1 MNDLPHNLKQ
11 IITRDYHISN
21 QKISIKRY
29 IDFDNLERTIKEF
42 ELLNKSYQLS
52 IIKYL
57 MATDNLDYIKNMI
70 SKIYNFDVN
79 MENGILLKLSIVN
92 NIFNNIEYLINIGAN
107 LYIEDNIIAKIAA
120 QEGNIEILQYILKNC
135 SICLQ
140 DDLIFYAAI
149 SRHNPLEKIKFLDDY
164 GINLHIYNDH
174 ILITA
179 VQKNIITAVEYLLFK
194 GCDVN
199 TQNGI
204 ALRYSLWYNLFE
216 ITELL
221 LKTGANTYYL
231 QPDDLVDVI
240 NGKHFSI
247 IELLIKYG
255 LDVSIFNGYFNKIG
269 GSDTHKTIKILI
281 DSGINPIDLL
291 AVCMNPHNI

>member
-120 QEGNIEILQYILKNC
+120 QEGNIEIFQYILKNC

-179 VQKNIITAVEYLLFK
+179 VQKNLITAVEYLLFK

-199 TQNGI
+199 AQNGI